1 VVPRPGS
8 RLAVVPADEKNVGFA
23 GYAAGHPAADIR
35 G

>member
-8 RLAVVPADEKNVGFA
+8 RLAVVPADEANVGSA
-23 GYAAGHPAADIR
+23 GYVAGHPAADIT